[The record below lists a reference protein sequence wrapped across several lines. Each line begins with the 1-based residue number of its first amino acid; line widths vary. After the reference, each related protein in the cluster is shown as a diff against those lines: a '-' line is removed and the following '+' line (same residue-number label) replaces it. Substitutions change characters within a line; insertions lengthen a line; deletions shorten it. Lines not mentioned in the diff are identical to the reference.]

1 MTKAIL
7 LTRPRGPE
15 DPLAIE
21 LAGRGYRV
29 HAVPTVATE
38 AVEVEAERLQGFDW
52 IVVTSAAGVGA
63 LPALPGASAWA
74 AVGAATASAL
84 AQRGVTA
91 DLVPETS
98 NGAAIADAIPDPAG
112 RRILLARAEAAADDL
127 PLRLRERGAEVVELT
142 VYRTVEAPAGSA
154 QALARA
160 LEDDGLAAVVFASG
174 SAVRGFVALGGRPGL
189 AAVTIGPRTTIV
201 ARELGFAVAGEAEV
215 QTTRGLAEAVARAVP
230 LEDERDA

>member
-1 MTKAIL
+1 MTRAIL
-7 LTRPRGPE
+7 LTRPRGAD

-21 LAGRGYRV
+21 LGNRGYRV

-38 AVEVEAERLQGFDW
+38 AVEVEAGRLEGFDW

-84 AQRGVTA
+84 KDRGVTA

-98 NGAAIADAIPDPAG
+98 NGAAIADAIPDAAG
-112 RRILLARAEAAADDL
+112 MRILLARAEAAADDL
-127 PLRLRERGAEVVELT
+127 PHRLRERGAEVVELT

-160 LEDDGLAAVVFASG
+160 LQDGELAAIVFASG
-174 SAVRGFVALGGRPGL
+174 SAVRGFIGLGGRPAL
-189 AAVTIGPRTTIV
+189 PAVTIGPRTTTV
-201 ARELGFAVAGEAEV
+201 ARELGFEIAAEAAA
-215 QTTRGLAEAVARAVP
+215 QTTRGLAEAVARAIP
-230 LEDERDA
+230 LEES

>member
-1 MTKAIL
+1 MRKAIL
-7 LTRPRGPE
+7 LTRPRGLD

-21 LAGRGYRV
+21 LSKRGYRI

-38 AVEVEAERLQGFDW
+38 AVGVEAERLEGFDW

-63 LPALPGASAWA
+63 LPSLPGTSSWA

-84 AQRGVTA
+84 KERGVTA

-98 NGAAIADAIPDPAG
+98 NGAAIADAIPDAAG
-112 RRILLARAEAAADDL
+112 TRILLARAEAAADDL

-154 QALARA
+154 AALALA
-160 LEDDGLAAVVFASG
+160 LEDAGLAAVVFASG
-174 SAVRGFVALGGRPGL
+174 SAARGFVGLGGRAALP
-189 AAVTIGPRTTIV
+189 AVTIGPRTTTV
-201 ARELGFAVAGEAEV
+201 ARELGFEIAGEAAV
-215 QTTRGLAEAVARAVP
+215 QTTRGLAEAVSRAIP
-230 LEDERDA
+230 L